1 MIDREIKTFIL
12 RALHAANG
20 APMTDDTLRSAVRNA
35 FAHVAL
41 TTAELTGH
49 IKDVEESNLISGAHD
64 EVFGLMWALTPK
76 GKIKAQQLPR

>member
-20 APMTDDTLRSAVRNA
+20 SPMTDDSLRAAIRNA
-35 FAHVAL
+35 FAHVAF
-41 TTAELTGH
+41 TSAD
-49 IKDVEESNLISGAHD
+49 IKDHITACEDANLIGGTND

-76 GKIKAQQLPR
+76 GKIRAQQLPR